1 VEQGF
6 GEMAEELELDPV
18 DWEQLRL
25 LAKLTPGERIMAMA
39 RTSAFSRALLRGAFR
54 RRYPDLPIEEIN
66 RMMMRYVDTL
76 KEKGL

>member
-1 VEQGF
+1 
-6 GEMAEELELDPV
+6 MTLTPELEIDLDPI

-39 RTSAFSRALLRGAFR
+39 QTSAFSRALLRGAFR
-54 RRYPDLPIEEIN
+54 RRYLDLPIQEVN
-66 RMMMRYVDTL
+66 MLMFRYLEGL